1 MTQKAENGHE
11 NGVSFN
17 HRAKFGAAFGSMPND
32 HALFRQQMQLTI
44 KGLAFARDFQSTPQG
59 PSTASKALCMAA
71 CRDGL
76 VIFWP
81 VKSVT

>member
-1 MTQKAENGHE
+1 MTQKAAHGNE
-11 NGVSFN
+11 NGVNFN
-17 HRAKFGAAFGSMPND
+17 YRAKFGAAFGSMPND
-32 HALFRQQMQLTI
+32 HALSRQQMQLTI
-44 KGLAFARDFQSTPQG
+44 KGLAVARDLQSTHQG

-76 VIFWP
+76 VIFWL